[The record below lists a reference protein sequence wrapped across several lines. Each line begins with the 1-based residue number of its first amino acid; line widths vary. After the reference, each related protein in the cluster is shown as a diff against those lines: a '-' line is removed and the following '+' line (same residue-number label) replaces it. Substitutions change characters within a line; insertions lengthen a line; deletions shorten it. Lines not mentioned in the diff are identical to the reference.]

1 MKKKFFILLAT
12 TLTLSSPLTAL
23 AACQHNND
31 PWNVEYDADCEDE
44 GLEIRY
50 CSVCQEY
57 QKRLIPKTDHIFSK
71 WKVSEKATKF
81 SKGEA
86 LRYCINCGEE
96 EYKTIPKKKMTK
108 AEKNVKKVIDT
119 FYSAAK
125 KYDVKKM
132 QQCFVQG
139 SDLKAFIELKDMA
152 SFCKKYNKRIRYK
165 FRSLSIK
172 KNKATVKI
180 YCTYPDA
187 SLAIENAL
195 RNNMYYF
202 AYHPYAS
209 DQDLLKAVYK
219 DMLFNIRHGGESF
232 FSLEDVAI
240 TFKLVKKGS
249 SWKIEKPNLQIHD
262 SINCG
267 YESAYRYVR
276 V

>member
-57 QKRLIPKTDHIFSK
+57 QKRLITKNGFIFLVNGK
-71 WKVSEKATKF
+71 YLKKATKF

-119 FYSAAK
+119 F
-125 KYDVKKM
+125 
-132 QQCFVQG
+132 
-139 SDLKAFIELKDMA
+139 
-152 SFCKKYNKRIRYK
+152 
-165 FRSLSIK
+165 
-172 KNKATVKI
+172 
-180 YCTYPDA
+180 
-187 SLAIENAL
+187 
-195 RNNMYYF
+195 
-202 AYHPYAS
+202 
-209 DQDLLKAVYK
+209 LLCCQKV
-219 DMLFNIRHGGESF
+219 
-232 FSLEDVAI
+232 
-240 TFKLVKKGS
+240 
-249 SWKIEKPNLQIHD
+249 
-262 SINCG
+262 
-267 YESAYRYVR
+267 
-276 V
+276 

>member
-96 EYKTIPKKKMTK
+96 EYKTI
-108 AEKNVKKVIDT
+108 
-119 FYSAAK
+119 
-125 KYDVKKM
+125 
-132 QQCFVQG
+132 
-139 SDLKAFIELKDMA
+139 
-152 SFCKKYNKRIRYK
+152 
-165 FRSLSIK
+165 
-172 KNKATVKI
+172 
-180 YCTYPDA
+180 
-187 SLAIENAL
+187 L
-195 RNNMYYF
+195 R
-202 AYHPYAS
+202 
-209 DQDLLKAVYK
+209 
-219 DMLFNIRHGGESF
+219 R
-232 FSLEDVAI
+232 
-240 TFKLVKKGS
+240 
-249 SWKIEKPNLQIHD
+249 
-262 SINCG
+262 
-267 YESAYRYVR
+267 
-276 V
+276 